1 MKEFFLPSGQPMI
14 PLQNTIF
21 KCCFL
26 EQFLVLTILGFLEAE
41 MGVLEPAIYLRSDL
55 MKNEEIRKK
64 DRKGKLSKDMISNE
78 NKARLDP
85 MGRSGAKI
93 TPGSCIRAKSLQ
105 SCWSFFPTQGSNS
118 CLLYLLRWKVRW
130 ILYH

>member
-1 MKEFFLPSGQPMI
+1 
-14 PLQNTIF
+14 
-21 KCCFL
+21 
-26 EQFLVLTILGFLEAE
+26 

-93 TPGSCIRAKSLQ
+93 TPGSGSHHEVPLLLVLCFSGDPFISPFNQSLPAG
-105 SCWSFFPTQGSNS
+105 FEM
-118 CLLYLLRWKVRW
+118 
-130 ILYH
+130 